1 MTKAQLFLKFEALT
15 LTEKKQSVQRNSE
28 EETLH
33 FPLLLLASLSLSL
46 SLIVFLVFL
55 RNKIFVHTHTG
66 SIAKPTFSFNKV
78 TSNRNS
84 YRPPP
89 QRT

>member
-1 MTKAQLFLKFEALT
+1 MNKAQPFLKFEALT

-46 SLIVFLVFL
+46 SLFVF
-55 RNKIFVHTHTG
+55 
-66 SIAKPTFSFNKV
+66 
-78 TSNRNS
+78 
-84 YRPPP
+84 
-89 QRT
+89 